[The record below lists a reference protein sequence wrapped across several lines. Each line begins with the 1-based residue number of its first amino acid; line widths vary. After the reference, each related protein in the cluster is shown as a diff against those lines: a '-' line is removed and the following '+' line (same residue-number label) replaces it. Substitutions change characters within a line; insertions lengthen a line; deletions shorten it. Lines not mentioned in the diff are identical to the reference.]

1 MRILIAPDKF
11 KGSLG
16 ADAVAQAIAAGV
28 RRALP
33 RAEIETVAIADGGE
47 GTAEAICQA
56 RGGEWIDCPAHDALG
71 RARQSRYAWLA
82 GPRLAVM
89 EMSAAAGL
97 AQLAPDERDP
107 IRASTFGVG
116 ELLRDAT
123 EHGATQIIIGLGG
136 SATNDGGFG
145 MARALG
151 FRFWGEGDRELMGP
165 VSELLTLA
173 RIEKPDDLRLPSIIA
188 ACDVTNPLLGPHG
201 ATHTFGAQK
210 GAAPEQIEILERA
223 LSRLAEVAARAFAC
237 DHRDTPGAGAAGGLG
252 FGLLTFCGAAVR
264 SGFEVVAETVDLRAR
279 IARAD
284 IVITGEGKLDRQ
296 TLAGKG
302 PAGVARM
309 ARELQKPVYAIVGM
323 ATDDPDVLQ
332 VFEGI
337 ATLDDTSPGYRNTPQ
352 LLEMRARELA
362 ARLR

>member
-16 ADAVAQAIAAGV
+16 AAAVARAIAAGV

-33 RAEIETVAIADGGE
+33 MAEIETVAIADGGE

-71 RARQSRYAWLA
+71 HALQSCYAWVA
-82 GPRLAVM
+82 GPHLAVM

-97 AQLAPDERDP
+97 AQLTPDERDP
-107 IRASTFGVG
+107 TRASTFGVG
-116 ELLRDAT
+116 ELLRAAT
-123 EHGATQIIIGLGG
+123 EHCATQIIVGLGG

-151 FRFWGEGDRELMGP
+151 FRFWSEEDRELTGP
-165 VSELLTLA
+165 VSELLTLV
-173 RIEKPDDLRLPSIIA
+173 RIEKPDDLDLPSIIA

-201 ATHTFGAQK
+201 ATRTFGAQK
-210 GAAPEQIEILERA
+210 GGTPEQIEILERA
-223 LSRLAEVAARAFAC
+223 LSRLAEVAARTLAC
-237 DHRDTPGAGAAGGLG
+237 DYRDTPGAGAAGGLG
-252 FGLLTFCGAAVR
+252 FGLLTFCGGVVR
-264 SGFEVVAETVDLRAR
+264 SGFEVVAEAVDLPAR

-309 ARELQKPVYAIVGM
+309 ARELQKPVYAIVGV
-323 ATDDPDVLQ
+323 ATDDPEVRE
-332 VFEGI
+332 VFEAVI
-337 ATLDDTSPGYRNTPQ
+337 TLDDVSRGYRNTPQ
-352 LLEMRARELA
+352 LLEARARELA
-362 ARLR
+362 TRVR

>member
-33 RAEIETVAIADGGE
+33 MAEIETIAIADGGE

-56 RGGEWIDCPAHDALG
+56 RSGEWINCPAHDALG
-71 RARQSRYAWLA
+71 RALQSRYAWLA

-116 ELLRDAT
+116 ELVRGAT
-123 EHGATQIIIGLGG
+123 ERGAEQIIIGLGG

-145 MARALG
+145 MARAIG
-151 FRFWGEGDRELMGP
+151 FRFWSEGDRELTGP

-173 RIEKPDDLRLPSIIA
+173 RIEKPDDLRLPSIVA
-188 ACDVTNPLLGPHG
+188 ACDVTNPLLGLHG

-210 GAAPEQIEILERA
+210 GAGPEQIEILDLA
-223 LSRLAEVAARAFAC
+223 LSRLAEVAAQAFAC
-237 DHRDTPGAGAAGGLG
+237 DYRNNPGAGAAGGLG

-264 SGFEVVAETVDLRAR
+264 SGFEVVAEAIDLSTR

-284 IVITGEGKLDRQ
+284 FVITGEGKLDRQ

-309 ARELQKPVYAIVGM
+309 ARELQKPVYAIVGV
-323 ATDDPDVLQ
+323 ATDDPEVRQ
-332 VFEGI
+332 AFEAVI
-337 ATLDDTSPGYRNTPQ
+337 ILDDESPGYRNTPQ
-352 LLEMRARELA
+352 LLETRARELA
-362 ARLR
+362 TRLR